1 MDNRSYSIIWEDHL
15 MFSKCEIKNQPAQ
28 PVMSIRMRTAVQ
40 NLPLVLGKAF
50 GDVATYIGE
59 QGQQPQGP
67 PFVAYYNMEMENL
80 DIEAGFPVL
89 KKLPGKDDVKASEIP
104 AGKVATCVYTG
115 PYGEEMKAAYEALG
129 KLVVEKGL
137 VSTGIVYEIYFNSPM
152 DTPQEKLQT
161 KIVFP
166 LKN

>member
-1 MDNRSYSIIWEDHL
+1 
-15 MFSKCEIKNQPAQ
+15 MFSKCEIKKQPAQ
-28 PVMSIRMRTAVQ
+28 PVMSIRARTSVQ
-40 NLPLVLGKAF
+40 NLPMVLGKAF

-67 PFVAYYNMEMENL
+67 PFVAYYNMDMENL
-80 DIEAGFPVL
+80 DIEVGFPVA
-89 KKLPGKDDVKASEIP
+89 KKLTGRDEVKANEIP

-129 KLVVEKGL
+129 KLVEEKGC
-137 VSTGIVYEIYFNSPM
+137 VPTGVVYEIYFNSPM
-152 DTPQEKLQT
+152 DTPPEKLQT

-166 LKN
+166 LKDN

>member
-1 MDNRSYSIIWEDHL
+1 
-15 MFSKCEIKNQPAQ
+15 MFSECEIKKQPAQ
-28 PVMSIRMRTAVQ
+28 PVMSIRARTSVQ
-40 NLPLVLGKAF
+40 NLPMMLGKAF

-80 DIEAGFPVL
+80 DIEAGFPVA
-89 KKLPGKDDVKASEIP
+89 KKLPAKGDVKANEIP
-104 AGKVATCVYTG
+104 AGNVATCVYTG
-115 PYGEEMKAAYEALG
+115 PYGDGMKAAYEALG
-129 KLVVEKGL
+129 KLVEEKGL

-152 DTPQEKLQT
+152 DTPPEKLQT

-166 LKN
+166 LKV